1 MQESS
6 QAFLNCAKLAA
17 MRKWMLLALLSAL
30 PLAGQIH
37 GQTRGAPRNPH
48 AASETAPLPEL
59 SPANALK
66 YALAPYHDARHQP
79 NDLTAQDQWA
89 LGISITRAMKLCNQ
103 ITAKGLPASAPDLLA
118 LGRLCNFG
126 IQYMPARD
134 ALVAYL
140 GLPHPPD
147 REAAY
152 LLLGRVF
159 LGLHQS
165 APAESEAESL
175 MDDYPYSAA
184 TNALIDLI
192 ISHSEGRN
200 PASMASFTVHRLTE
214 EQLPFL
220 LKALQAGEIPASDA
234 KASPEHT
241 PVDPQTAFYDALR
254 CAWQFRIEQQPKKE
268 SALLATLSQIVAS
281 NRYAHSPELPAM
293 QAALAAYRTLGQPL
307 PVSILHGK
315 TILSGHPLSL
325 ITLSL
330 RNTTTILIPVT
341 LWAPTSLLAVQTI
354 AKSFHGLP
362 VKIATV
368 TSFAAN
374 TGSSDKPSAAI
385 LKAFEQ
391 MRQQFPPRIP
401 LLILPDRELQ
411 KLTIADYP
419 SAILIGRD
427 GSIHFNHPLFTNGD
441 LRLLIEAYKQ
451 QTAAPG
457 SAIPHSLRP
466 ANTPASDSK

>member
-1 MQESS
+1 MRRCLLLLVLCSLPFAAQTTTASKPSVAS
-6 QAFLNCAKLAA
+6 QAA
-17 MRKWMLLALLSAL
+17 M
-30 PLAGQIH
+30 
-37 GQTRGAPRNPH
+37 
-48 AASETAPLPEL
+48 PEL
-59 SPANALK
+59 SPADALK

-103 ITAKGLPASAPDLLA
+103 ITAKGLPTTAPDLLA

-126 IQYMPARD
+126 IQYAPARD

-165 APAESEAESL
+165 AAAESEAESL

-200 PASMASFTVHRLTE
+200 PVSMASFTVHRLPE

-220 LKALQAGEIPASDA
+220 LKTLNSGAIPASTA
-234 KASPEHT
+234 KSSPEHA
-241 PVDPQTAFYDALR
+241 PVDPETAFYDALR
-254 CAWQFRIEQQPKKE
+254 CAYQFRIEQQPKKE
-268 SALLATLSQIVAS
+268 SALLDTLTQIAANS
-281 NRYAHSPELPAM
+281 RYAHSPELPAL
-293 QAALAAYRTLGQPL
+293 QADLAAYRTLGQPAAL
-307 PVSILHGK
+307 SFLHGK
-315 TILSGHPLSL
+315 AILSGHPLSL
-325 ITLSL
+325 TTLSL
-330 RNTTTILIPVT
+330 SNATTILIPVT
-341 LWAPTSLLAVQTI
+341 LWAPTSPVAVQMM

-362 VKIATV
+362 VTIAAV

-374 TGSSDKPSAAI
+374 TGTSDKPSDAI
-385 LKAFEQ
+385 LKAFEEMQ
-391 MRQQFPPRIP
+391 AQFPPHLP
-401 LLILPDRELQ
+401 LLILPDQELQ
-411 KLTIADYP
+411 ALSIADYP
-419 SAILIGRD
+419 TAILIGRD
-427 GSIHFNHPLFTNGD
+427 GTVHFNHPLFTNGD
-441 LRLLIEAYKQ
+441 MRLLIEAYKQ
-451 QTAAPG
+451 QTPVPEPVRHSESAA
-457 SAIPHSLRP
+457 HSHHAHIR
-466 ANTPASDSK
+466 